1 MPKVRIK
8 RTKVKATEKRQTQKK
23 KPRYDKELPSFTVK
37 DSGTRGRMNYAQYYI
52 PDYETKGRGVYK
64 ILDNI
69 EKFANNKSLQ
79 MSKIPILQDQKIWVS
94 LEFDDGK
101 YLSTRI
107 SQSGQDID
115 FDLWADYERQGKIR
129 KIVGFTFGFSPM

>member
-1 MPKVRIK
+1 MPKVKIK
-8 RTKVKATEKRQTQKK
+8 RAKVKATEKRQTQKK

-52 PDYETKGRGVYK
+52 PNYETKARGVYK
-64 ILDNI
+64 VLDNI

-79 MSKIPILQDQKIWVS
+79 MSKIPVLQDQKIWVS
-94 LEFDDGK
+94 LEFDDGQ

-129 KIVGFTFGFSPM
+129 KIIGFTFGFSPM

>member
-1 MPKVRIK
+1 MPKVRVK
-8 RTKVKATEKRQTQKK
+8 RAKVKATEKKQTRKK
-23 KPRYDKELPSFTVK
+23 KPAYNKDLPSYTVK
-37 DSGTRGRMNYAQYYI
+37 DSGRRGTMNYAQYRVPKYS
-52 PDYETKGRGVYK
+52 TKGRGVYK
-64 ILDNI
+64 VLDNI

-101 YLSTRI
+101 FLSTRV
-107 SQSGQDID
+107 SQTGNDID

-129 KIVGFTFGFSPM
+129 KIVGFTFGFAPL

>member
-1 MPKVRIK
+1 MPKVKIK
-8 RTKVKATEKRQTQKK
+8 RAKVKATEKRQTQKK

-52 PDYETKGRGVYK
+52 PNYETKARGVYK
-64 ILDNI
+64 VLDNI

-79 MSKIPILQDQKIWVS
+79 MSKIPVLQDQKIWVS

>member
-1 MPKVRIK
+1 MPKVRVK
-8 RTKVKATEKRQTQKK
+8 RAKVKATEKRQTRKK
-23 KPRYDKELPSFTVK
+23 KPAYDKELPSYAVK
-37 DSGTRGRMNYAQYYI
+37 DSGTRGQMNYAQYYI
-52 PDYETKGRGVYK
+52 PDYDAKNKGVYK
-64 ILDNI
+64 VLDNI

-79 MSKIPILQDQKIWVS
+79 MSKIPILQNQKIWVS

-101 YLSTRI
+101 FLSTRV
-107 SQSGQDID
+107 SESGQDID

>member
-1 MPKVRIK
+1 MPKVKIK
-8 RTKVKATEKRQTQKK
+8 RAKVKAIEKKQTQKK
-23 KPRYDKELPSFTVK
+23 KPAYNKELPSYTVK
-37 DSGTRGRMNYAQYYI
+37 DSGTRGRMNYARYYI
-52 PDYETKGRGVYK
+52 PDYEAKGRGVYK
-64 ILDNI
+64 VLDNI
-69 EKFANNKSLQ
+69 EMFANNKSLQ

-94 LEFDDGK
+94 LEFDDGT

-115 FDLWADYERQGKIR
+115 FDLWSDYERQGKIR